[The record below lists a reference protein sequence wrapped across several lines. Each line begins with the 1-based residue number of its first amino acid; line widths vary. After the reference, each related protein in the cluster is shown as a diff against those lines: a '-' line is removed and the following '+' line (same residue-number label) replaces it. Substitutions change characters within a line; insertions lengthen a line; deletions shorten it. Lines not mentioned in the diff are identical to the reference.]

1 MNHLPIFLD
10 MRGAHAV
17 VVGGGEVAL
26 RKIRILREAGAQVT
40 VVAPELSAGLCALK
54 ETGGITH
61 VARSFDSL
69 DVAGARIVIAATNN
83 GRVNKRVSEAATAA
97 HIPVNVVDHPSLCTF
112 IMPSIIDRSP
122 VLVAVSSGGAS
133 PVLARLL
140 RVRLETM
147 IGSAYGQLA
156 HFMAQRR
163 TLVRQHIPGP
173 DARRRFW
180 ERILQGPVAELLL
193 GGRTEEAEGLFAQ
206 EISSPRA
213 KDTLG
218 LVSLVGAGP
227 GDPDLLTLRALRL
240 MQEADM
246 IVYDRLVAPPILALC
261 RKDAERIDVGKSAGR
276 HAVPQ
281 ENINQLL
288 VDLAAAGKRVVR
300 LKGGD
305 PFVFGRGG
313 EEIDTLVE
321 AGIPFQVVPGIT
333 AALGCAAYGDLPLTH
348 REYAQSCVFV
358 AGHCQNDGLPVNW
371 AALAQPHQTVVFY
384 MGVAAVATIS
394 RELIAHG
401 LPPTTPAALVE
412 RGTTPQQRVLTS
424 TLSELPD
431 VVSGQSITPPTLV
444 VIGEIV
450 RLHDR
455 WATRRHTAASELRAA
470 G

>member
-1 MNHLPIFLD
+1 
-10 MRGAHAV
+10 
-17 VVGGGEVAL
+17 
-26 RKIRILREAGAQVT
+26 
-40 VVAPELSAGLCALK
+40 
-54 ETGGITH
+54 
-61 VARSFDSL
+61 
-69 DVAGARIVIAATNN
+69 
-83 GRVNKRVSEAATAA
+83 
-97 HIPVNVVDHPSLCTF
+97 
-112 IMPSIIDRSP
+112 
-122 VLVAVSSGGAS
+122 
-133 PVLARLL
+133 
-140 RVRLETM
+140 
-147 IGSAYGQLA
+147 
-156 HFMAQRR
+156 RR